1 MSDLPS
7 GGGKLLPVHNTVRRC
22 IFLSGRLCDCLRRA
36 ESDAFIFIYFFFAIS
51 HNYRVLTRHSKYLAQ
66 LLWFMDFMYESTG
79 VVILRGGTRS
89 TKYRSQDASVFSQSS
104 RNEERQESGGTDQ
117 VRTQK
122 FLMGL
127 GVGWLILKQCIICLV
142 LKIMLQKTMS

>member
-1 MSDLPS
+1 
-7 GGGKLLPVHNTVRRC
+7 
-22 IFLSGRLCDCLRRA
+22 
-36 ESDAFIFIYFFFAIS
+36 
-51 HNYRVLTRHSKYLAQ
+51 
-66 LLWFMDFMYESTG
+66 MDFMYESTG